1 MTCRTCGREVAEGFA
16 FCPWCGAPIE
26 GDRPTGDER
35 KLVTLLFA
43 DVVGSTE
50 LADALDAEVVRELMG
65 EFFGLARSE
74 IEARGGTV
82 EKFIGDAVMAVF
94 GVPVAHEDDPARA
107 LHSALAIRS
116 GLEAMNARRRAAG
129 GRELRVRIGVNTGEV
144 VATITPRPGEGMV
157 TGDAVNVAARLQQLA
172 EPGQI
177 VVGERTAAAAPTFD
191 TRPLGAHELKGKSG
205 DIEVRELI
213 GEVAGADERGVPGLR
228 SPLVGR
234 DRELELLTS
243 VYDRVASEQRP
254 YLVTLYGEPGVGKSR
269 LTVEFLATLKSWDPA
284 PTVLRGRCLSYG
296 SGVTFWPLAEI
307 LKSLAGAL
315 DSDSPAEVVAKVE
328 ALGERVIS
336 SEVTQ
341 DPRRTTALL
350 GYTVGITLPGFEFG
364 RLDPDQLRAE
374 IHGAWRALVSALAA
388 EQPLLVIV
396 EDIHWADG
404 ALLDL
409 LEDLGE
415 RVQGGALFLCPARP
429 ELTDRRPGWGGGR
442 RSFSSVVL
450 DPLPAEATSELVD
463 HLLTVEELSVA
474 LHDRIVERA
483 GGNPFFVEEILR
495 HLIDGGH
502 LVRTATGWRADPG
515 LAEVNIP
522 DTVQAVLA
530 ARIDLLA
537 ATEKRALQ
545 AAAVVGRIF
554 WPAPVARFLNG
565 SAATLDDALRG
576 LESRDLVLSRL
587 SSSMAGQA
595 EFIFKHAL
603 VRDVAYES
611 IPRRERADAHLLVAG
626 WIEEVIGDRRHEVIE
641 LLAHHYTEAQR
652 AMAWA
657 NASVDRQ
664 DEVRSRAVALLY
676 EAAREASRHLSVD
689 RARERAEI
697 GLELA
702 NGPLERA
709 LGLEI
714 LVQLDLWTDNG
725 DAAWRNAREAVDLR
739 VAAGAGSDAERLA
752 IASGCAEALAIPTR
766 WPGLMRHLP
775 TRDEAAPYLA
785 LGMSHLPEGDS
796 VERARLLMAQGAWSW
811 GFGEAVMDP
820 EAIARD
826 RVAAEEAVAIAR
838 RLGDPFLLSG
848 ALDTLGATGSLLDGY
863 KGVLAPQWERLELA
877 PQLDDAAELTDI
889 YGVTAWG
896 LTHIGEFRRA
906 AEYGRRGLEIAE
918 DTGVVNYVPG
928 GYLALAQFRLGE
940 WAGFWETFARLDASF
955 DPGRPLRYHSMRL
968 YGVAAYICEVTG
980 DPAAADR
987 HIERMDRSQAELG
1000 SVGVSGART
1009 WIVGVLVRRGD
1020 FSGARK
1026 RLAVPDPVRDIQN
1039 RDLDYEARAE
1049 LIAAEGTWPD
1059 APYLVR
1065 DARSWSEKT
1074 GLRFL
1079 PAVADRL
1086 EGQAALATGF
1096 AERAVVSLDRARA
1109 TLGELEASWDRARTE
1124 LVLARAHRDLGH
1136 AEPAREAAQA
1146 ALETF
1151 AALEARA
1158 EISEA
1163 QALMGE
1169 KAR

>member
-1 MTCRTCGREVAEGFA
+1 VAEGFA
-16 FCPWCGAPIE
+16 FCPYCGTAVQAPP
-26 GDRPTGDER
+26 GPAADER

-43 DVVGSTE
+43 DVAGSTE
-50 LADALDAEVVRELMG
+50 LAEALDAEVVRELMG
-65 EFFGLARSE
+65 EFFVLARTE
-74 IEARGGTV
+74 IESRGGTV

-107 LHSALAIRS
+107 LRSALAIRA
-116 GLEAMNARRRAAG
+116 GLEGLNERRRATG

-144 VATITPRPGEGMV
+144 VATTAPRPGEGMV

-177 VVGERTAAAAPTFD
+177 VVGERTAAAAPAFD
-191 TRPLGAHELKGKSG
+191 TRPLGPQDLKGKSVE
-205 DIEVRELI
+205 IEVRELV
-213 GEVAGADERGVPGLR
+213 GEVAGAAERGVPGLR

-243 VYDRVASEQRP
+243 VYERVATERRP
-254 YLVTLYGEPGVGKSR
+254 HLVTLYGEPGVGKSR
-269 LTVEFLATLKSWDPA
+269 LTVEFLATLKTRDPA

-336 SEVTQ
+336 SEVSQ

-350 GYTVGITLPGFEFG
+350 GYTVGISLAGYDFG

-415 RVQGGALFLCPARP
+415 RVQGGVLFLCPARP

-463 HLLTVEELSVA
+463 HLLTVEELPA
-474 LHDRIVERA
+474 DLHARIVERA

-502 LVRTATGWRADPG
+502 LIRTETGWRADPA
-515 LAEVNIP
+515 LADVDIP

-537 ATEKRALQ
+537 TTEKRALQ

-565 SAATLDDALRG
+565 SAPSLDEALLG
-576 LESRDLVLSRL
+576 LENRDFVLSRL
-587 SSSMAGQA
+587 SSSMAGQV
-595 EFIFKHAL
+595 EYIFKHAL

-611 IPRRERADAHLLVAG
+611 IPRRERADAHLRVAA

-652 AMAWA
+652 AMAWS
-657 NASVDRQ
+657 NAPVDRQ
-664 DEVRSRAVALLY
+664 DEVRSRAVDLLY
-676 EAAREASRHLSVD
+676 EAAWEAARHLAVD

-702 NGPLERA
+702 SGPLERA
-709 LGLEI
+709 RGLEI
-714 LVQLDLWTDNG
+714 LVVVGFWTDNG
-725 DAAWRNAREAVDLR
+725 DAAWKHAKEVVDLR
-739 VAAGAGSDAERLA
+739 VAAGPGTDADRLA
-752 IASGCAEALAIPTR
+752 IAASCAELLSLPTR

-775 TRDEAAPYLA
+775 TRDEAAPYFA

-796 VERARLLMAQGAWSW
+796 PERARLLMAQGAWSW

-820 EAIARD
+820 DAIARD
-826 RVAAEEAVAIAR
+826 RQAAEEAVAIAR
-838 RLGDPFLLSG
+838 RLGDPLLLSG
-848 ALDTLGATGSLLDGY
+848 ALDTLGATGSLLSGY
-863 KGVLAPQWERLELA
+863 RGVLAPQWERLELV
-877 PQLDDAAELTDI
+877 PQLEDAAEITDI
-889 YGVTAWG
+889 YGVTAWA
-896 LTHIGEFRRA
+896 LAHIGEFSRS
-906 AEYGRRGLEIAE
+906 AEFGRRGLEVAGQ
-918 DTGVVNYVPG
+918 TGVVNYVPG
-928 GYLALAQFRLGE
+928 GFLAVSQYRLGD
-940 WAGFWETFARLDASF
+940 WDGFWDTFERVDARF
-955 DPGRPLRYHSMRL
+955 DQARSLRYHSMRV
-968 YGVAAYICEVTG
+968 YGVAAFIKEVTG
-980 DPAAADR
+980 HADAADAL
-987 HIERMDRSQAELG
+987 IERLDRSQIDLG
-1000 SVGVSGART
+1000 AVGVSGARC
-1009 WIVGVLVRRGD
+1009 WIVQVLVRRGD
-1020 FSGARK
+1020 YRGARE
-1026 RLAVPDPVRDIQN
+1026 RLAIVDPVRQIQN
-1039 RDLDYEARAE
+1039 RDLDYEAWGD
-1049 LIAAEGTWPD
+1049 LIAAEGTWHEAPD
-1059 APYLVR
+1059 LVHE
-1065 DARSWSEKT
+1065 AHAWAEKT

-1086 EGQAALATGF
+1086 DGQADLATGLTERGL
-1096 AERAVVSLDRARA
+1096 AALERARSTFR
-1109 TLGELEASWDRARTE
+1109 ELEAAWERARTE
-1124 LVLARAHRDLGH
+1124 LLIASARQALG
-1136 AEPAREAAQA
+1136 EPDAAREAAQA
-1146 ALETF
+1146 ALATF
-1151 AALEARA
+1151 SGLRATA
-1158 EISEA
+1158 EIGEA
-1163 QALMGE
+1163 ESLLAGTG
-1169 KAR
+1169 ATR